1 MDQGEFLERLL
12 EVMERKV
19 HWAWPQFTSG
29 RVSKSLLHLHFEQE
43 YETYVR
49 DFPVMLGWVYVSCP
63 IAAVRGEL
71 AENLYEEETGG
82 LVAGR
87 PHPELFLQYP
97 RGLGMDLSRFAR
109 IELLPK
115 AQDYR
120 ALLDECVQRRGWEVG
135 AAVTTLFLEG
145 TPYERGEVDA
155 QAAKRP
161 EPALEE
167 HPLVKHYGL
176 PLEDLALTKAH
187 RQVEGA
193 HRASAWRVVLEH
205 VAPAARPFVV
215 EAMNQTLNAWLS
227 YRDEVAFAC
236 GCTPP
241 PSFSP
246 FFPDPG

>member
-1 MDQGEFLERLL
+1 VDQAEFLERLL
-12 EVMERKV
+12 SVMERKL
-19 HWAWPQFTSG
+19 HWAWPEFTSG
-29 RVSKSLLHLHFEQE
+29 RVAKALLHVHFEQE

-49 DFPVMLGWVYVSCP
+49 DFPVLLGWVYVSCP
-63 IAAVRGEL
+63 IAAARRQL

-97 RGLGMDLSRFAR
+97 RGLGMDLSRFNR
-109 IELLPK
+109 VELLP
-115 AQDYR
+115 AARAYR
-120 ALLDECVQRRGWEVG
+120 GLLDDCVQRRGWEVG

-155 QAAKRP
+155 AAPKRP

-176 PLEDLALTKAH
+176 PLDDLALTKAH

-193 HRASAWRVVLEH
+193 HRASAWSVILEQ
-205 VAPAARPFVV
+205 VPLGARPRVV
-215 EAMNQTLNAWLS
+215 EAMEQTLRAWS
-227 YRDEVAFAC
+227 AYRDEVAAAC
-236 GCTPP
+236 GCITPA
-241 PSFSP
+241 
-246 FFPDPG
+246 